1 MGSDVKET
9 DVCVY
14 EDERRHG
21 FPLTPTWRQKEARL
35 YVGGVSWKI
44 TKPLLERKRRARIN
58 QCLDELKDLM
68 VDAHET
74 EGENI
79 SKLEK
84 AEILELTVRHLQRSQ
99 AARAAGLFPGIST
112 TSTTTLTTTTTTTTT
127 TTASTTTT
135 TRMTTI
141 MNDET
146 TAESRWQ
153 SGFGHCA
160 TEACRFLAALPG
172 KAAENLAR
180 HLAVGL
186 QNNSKI
192 NSLNINPNL
201 STTLIDLDH
210 STLISCPCP
219 ISPISSTDINIPISV
234 NKMDQSIDVKTGT
247 FKSTSNVIERTI
259 GSLEDC
265 KRYHDNDQI
274 KLALTKENRKNSMVK
289 RKTINPQRMNMEE
302 EEEIDVERVDDDD
315 LMWRPW

>member
-1 MGSDVKET
+1 MMSYD
-9 DVCVY
+9 CP
-14 EDERRHG
+14 H
-21 FPLTPTWRQKEARL
+21 P
-35 YVGGVSWKI
+35 VSRTYRYKKI

-99 AARAAGLFPGIST
+99 AAPST
-112 TSTTTLTTTTTTTTT
+112 
-127 TTASTTTT
+127 TTTT
-135 TRMTTI
+135 TRMTSI

-210 STLISCPCP
+210 STLIPCPCP
-219 ISPISSTDINIPISV
+219 ISPISSTDMNNPISV
-234 NKMDQSIDVKTGT
+234 NKTDHSNDVKIET
-247 FKSTSNVIERTI
+247 FKSNSSNVIGTTI
-259 GSLEDC
+259 GTLEDC
-265 KRYHDNDQI
+265 KRYQDNNQI
-274 KLALTKENRKNSMVK
+274 KLTLTKDNRKSSMIK
-289 RKTINPQRMNMEE
+289 RKTMNTQRINMEE

>member
-1 MGSDVKET
+1 MMSYD
-9 DVCVY
+9 CP
-14 EDERRHG
+14 H
-21 FPLTPTWRQKEARL
+21 P
-35 YVGGVSWKI
+35 VSRTYRYKKI

-99 AARAAGLFPGIST
+99 AARAAGLFSGILT
-112 TSTTTLTTTTTTTTT
+112 TSTATVTTTATTTTTT

-219 ISPISSTDINIPISV
+219 ISPISPTDMNIPISV
-234 NKMDQSIDVKTGT
+234 NKTDHSIDVKTGT
-247 FKSTSNVIERTI
+247 FKSTSNVIETTI

-289 RKTINPQRMNMEE
+289 RKTINPQRINMEE